1 MEDENK
7 VKTVFR
13 AIIIFL
19 IIAIIIIIGIQIYNN
34 WQNKQNNERLYNYL
48 DKNNYKQNEDG
59 IYYKTKKSGN
69 TTVTDKAIS
78 SEYLFSRDTLT
89 EAKNYTTMSVQYKK
103 NKTIKITYQIEGFD
117 QNNNYGI
124 LFQKGTY
131 KNGKF
136 NCEIVTNIDFKTKCN
151 LMKKEAQKYEKE
163 INNILKSQNINPS
176 HIKIKT
182 KKSAKV

>member
-7 VKTVFR
+7 VKTVFKF
-13 AIIIFL
+13 IITFL
-19 IIAIIIIIGIQIYNN
+19 IIAIIIVIGIQIYNS

-48 DKNNYKQNEDG
+48 KENKYKQNENG
-59 IYYKTKKSGN
+59 IYYKTEKKGN
-69 TTVTDKAIS
+69 TTITDKAIS
-78 SEYLFSRDTLT
+78 SEYLFSRDTLK
-89 EAKNYTTMSVQYKK
+89 EEKNYTTISLQYKK

-136 NCEIVTNIDFKTKCN
+136 NCEIITNIDFKTKCDV
-151 LMKKEAQKYEKE
+151 MKQEAQKYEKE
-163 INNILKSQNINPS
+163 INNLLKSQNINPN